1 MSVPNYKPLVA
12 CSLLA
17 TSVLYIGYLW
27 FKHRQEE
34 TDYGSGASSPLTGSV
49 PDFDQVQERLASIK
63 RHRLDT
69 LEEEPVSQE
78 SAVEAA
84 SEEVESKQ
92 EIVPEPSE
100 DNSKSVKVHF
110 ACTDIR
116 YRHLEQSEDHTV
128 EVVEKVTEEDTMAV
142 EDTVASSVPDVMAAL
157 NDPLC
162 NDNDVSP
169 ASPHSYSSSP
179 VKSESAQSKSSCDW
193 SDLIEQDEKEM
204 QVGFANILSII

>member
-1 MSVPNYKPLVA
+1 MSAPSYKPVVA

-34 TDYGSGASSPLTGSV
+34 TDLSSGASSPLSGSV
-49 PDFDQVQERLASIK
+49 PDFDQVQERLANIK

-69 LEEEPVSQE
+69 LEEEPVTQE
-78 SAVEAA
+78 TAVEAT
-84 SEEVESKQ
+84 SEATETKPEV
-92 EIVPEPSE
+92 VPDLSE

-116 YRHLEQSEDHTV
+116 YRHLEQQ
-128 EVVEKVTEEDTMAV
+128 EEDLTVTIVEDKSEVATEMAV
-142 EDTVASSVPDVMAAL
+142 DDTVTSSVPDVMAAL

-162 NDNDVSP
+162 GDNNNDDTSP
-169 ASPHSYSSSP
+169 ASPLSYSSSP

-204 QVGFANILSII
+204 QVCQQ